1 MKRCSQR
8 SAALSPE
15 QRFCRNCGR
24 AVETVTTSQ
33 GVVAETGVV
42 PDAGN
47 SGISPDRFPSIM
59 LRGLSGI
66 LNYEGRDSRA
76 QFALFVSFVWT
87 LFLLIS
93 VSMFIDDAFEI
104 AVRYEQAHDAYLS
117 ADYNTGGYDDTLRE
131 AYDVEKKKAVVLGVQ
146 AFISGFVLPMILTIA
161 SVARRLHDAGISGNW
176 LFLIIPA
183 TLILLWGLSIFVFM
197 IVIGF
202 LRSDPDI
209 NRFGPPA

>member
-1 MKRCSQR
+1 VPTAQV
-8 SAALSPE
+8 
-15 QRFCRNCGR
+15 G
-24 AVETVTTSQ
+24 
-33 GVVAETGVV
+33 VAETGVV

-47 SGISPDRFPSIM
+47 SGISPDRFPSIIQ
-59 LRGLSGI
+59 RGLSGI

-87 LFLLIS
+87 LFLLMS
-93 VSMFIDDAFEI
+93 ASMFIDDAFEI

-117 ADYNTGGYDDTLRE
+117 DDYNTGGYDDALRE
-131 AYDVEKKKAVVLGVQ
+131 ARDTEKKKAVVLGVQ
-146 AFISGFVLPMILTIA
+146 AFIIGFILPLILTA
-161 SVARRLHDAGISGNW
+161 SSIARRLRDAGISGKW

-183 TLILLWGLSIFVFM
+183 TLILLWGLSIFVFL